1 MSGDSYR
8 VHVVVDP
15 EYGERLRDLPVGEP
29 VWVIDSED
37 NHPVIRAL
45 WREHKGLDEST
56 GITSF
61 KYNPDSTRE
70 DWLIAEVSTIDLHHG
85 ECSHD
90 PPYSVLNVIGVT
102 WSRVIQEELDRF
114 GFGGHEATGD
124 GFVVRRLRSVQDDGL

>member
-1 MSGDSYR
+1 MNEEQYR

-29 VWVIDSED
+29 VWVVDSER

-45 WREHKGLDEST
+45 WREHEGLDESA

-61 KYNPDSTRE
+61 TFNRGGTCE
-70 DWLIAEVSTIDLHHG
+70 DWLVAELSTIDLHHG
-85 ECSHD
+85 EFSHD
-90 PPYSVLNVIGVT
+90 PPYSVLNVIGVG
-102 WSRVIQEELDRF
+102 WSRAIQEELDRF

-124 GFVVRRLRSVQDDGL
+124 GFVARRLRSAQGDGS